1 MKFIRLGMMASKKN
15 YKVLNDCRQMY
26 EDEVFEVI
34 LKQRGIADPEHFF
47 NPTEDDLFP
56 LDNLYRIDEAF
67 DRLDKAIKE
76 DEKIAILFD
85 TDLDGTASGAIITRY
100 LRNFTNNI
108 ETYID
113 EGKQHGLIGQDI
125 EKFFDVDLLIVVDSL
140 DKNEL
145 QYKKLYEN
153 KTDVIIL
160 DHHAIKES
168 APYDDYSILVSSQR
182 KYSNPQLSGA
192 GVTWKFCKYMD
203 EQYLTDY
210 ADELVDLAACGLVG
224 DMMDMTVM
232 ENRYIVSKGLSKI
245 NNPAIKKI
253 VGGFEFNSTAISFS
267 VAPIINASNRI
278 GKNDIAMKAFIE
290 DDNKTLLKYMR
301 ELKKCRVLQNEEVD
315 RILPAAINSCEEQKD
330 KKMIVVFIDTDYG
343 ISGLLGNKLLEIY
356 QRPILILKDCGDTYK
371 GSMRATGVDD
381 FRKICN
387 ESGLAKADGHELASG
402 IEIKKELL
410 NEFTIYIEE
419 TLPELKD
426 DSTTNIDIQ
435 LDISD
440 ITRKMVDLI
449 KRFDRISGTNFPSV
463 KVYIDNI
470 YDYEIGNM
478 SDYKH
483 LTIKPN
489 DYLLIIKWNYNGS
502 FEEMEDHSLV
512 NDELRVVGTIDSGF
526 LGRKFVL
533 KVICDEIE
541 EVE

>member
-1 MKFIRLGMMASKKN
+1 MKFIRLGMMTSKKN

-26 EDEVFEVI
+26 EDEVFEAI
-34 LKQRGIADPEHFF
+34 LKRRGIADPEHFF

-76 DEKIAILFD
+76 NEKIAILFD

-125 EKFFDVDLLIVVDSL
+125 EKFFDIDLLIVVDSL

-168 APYDDYSILVSSQR
+168 VPYDDYSILVSSQR

-203 EQYLTDY
+203 EQYLTGY

-245 NNPAIKKI
+245 YNPAIKKI

-301 ELKKCRVLQNEEVD
+301 ELKICRVLQNEEVD
-315 RILPAAINSCEEQKD
+315 KILPEAINLCEEQKD

-343 ISGLLGNKLLEIY
+343 ISGLLGNKLLERY

-449 KRFDRISGTNFPSV
+449 KKFDRISGTNFPPI

-470 YDYEIGNM
+470 CDYEIGNM

-502 FEEMEDHSLV
+502 FEKMKDHSLV

-533 KVICDEIE
+533 KVVCDEIE

>member
-1 MKFIRLGMMASKKN
+1 MKFIRLGMMTSKKN

-56 LDNLYRIDEAF
+56 LDSLYRIDEAF

-76 DEKIAILFD
+76 NEKIAILFD

-153 KTDVIIL
+153 VTDVIIL

-168 APYDDYSILVSSQR
+168 VPYDDYSILVSSQR

-210 ADELVDLAACGLVG
+210 ADELADLAACGLVG
-224 DMMDMTVM
+224 DMMDMTIM

-245 NNPAIKKI
+245 YNPAIKKI

-301 ELKKCRVLQNEEVD
+301 ELKICRVLQNEEVD
-315 RILPAAINSCEEQKD
+315 RILPEAINSCEEQKD

-343 ISGLLGNKLLEIY
+343 ISGLLGNKLLERY
-356 QRPILILKDCGDTYK
+356 QRPILILKNCGDTYK

-449 KRFDRISGTNFPSV
+449 KKFDRISGTNFPPI

-470 YDYEIGNM
+470 CDYEIGNM

-502 FEEMEDHSLV
+502 FEKMKDHSLV

-533 KVICDEIE
+533 KVVCDEIE

>member
-1 MKFIRLGMMASKKN
+1 MKFIRLGMMTSKKN

-47 NPTEDDLFP
+47 NPTEDDLLP

-168 APYDDYSILVSSQR
+168 VPYDDYSILVSSQR

-203 EQYLTDY
+203 EQYLTGY

-315 RILPAAINSCEEQKD
+315 RILPEAINSCEEQKD

-343 ISGLLGNKLLEIY
+343 ISGLLGNKLLERY

-371 GSMRATGVDD
+371 GSMRATGVAD

-449 KRFDRISGTNFPSV
+449 KSFDRISGTNFPSV

-533 KVICDEIE
+533 KIICDEIE

>member
-1 MKFIRLGMMASKKN
+1 MTSTKN

-26 EDEVFEVI
+26 EDEVFDVI
-34 LKQRGIADPEHFF
+34 LEQRGITNPEHFF
-47 NPTEDDLFP
+47 NPTEDDLLP
-56 LDNLYRIDEAF
+56 LDSLLRIEDAF
-67 DRLDKAIKE
+67 RRVDKAIKE
-76 DEKIAILFD
+76 DEKISILFD
-85 TDLDGTASGAIITRY
+85 TDLDGTSSGAIITRY
-100 LRNFTNNI
+100 LKNFTSNI
-108 ETYID
+108 KTYID

-125 EKFFDVDLLIVVDSL
+125 EKFHDVDLLIIVDSL
-140 DKNEL
+140 DKDES
-145 QYKKLYEN
+145 QYKKLHESG
-153 KTDVIIL
+153 TDIIIL
-160 DHHAIKES
+160 DHHAIKEII
-168 APYDDYSILVSSQR
+168 PYDKYAILVSSQR
-182 KYSNPQLSGA
+182 NYGNPQLSGA

-203 EQYLTDY
+203 EQYLTGY
-210 ADELVDLAACGLVG
+210 ADELADLAACGLVG

-245 NNPAIKKI
+245 YNPAIKKI
-253 VGGFEFNSTAISFS
+253 VGGFEFNSNAISFS

-290 DDNKTLLKYMR
+290 DDNKILLKYMR
-301 ELKKCRVLQNEEVD
+301 ELKKCKDLQNEEVD
-315 RILPAAINSCEEQKD
+315 RILPKAINSCEKQKD
-330 KKMIVVFIDTDYG
+330 NKMMVVLIDTDYG
-343 ISGLLGNKLLEIY
+343 ISGLLGNKLLERY

-371 GSMRATGVDD
+371 GSMRAVGVDD

-410 NEFTIYIEE
+410 NEFTLYIEE
-419 TLPELKD
+419 TLSELKS
-426 DSTTNIDIQ
+426 DSVVDVDIQ

-449 KRFDRISGTNFPSV
+449 KSIDKISGANFKPI
-463 KVYIDNI
+463 KVYINNI

-502 FEEMEDHSLV
+502 FDEMEDHSLV
-512 NDELRVVGTIDSGF
+512 NDELKVVGTVDSGF

-533 KVICDEIE
+533 KVVCDEIE

>member
-1 MKFIRLGMMASKKN
+1 MKFIRLGMMTSKKN

-47 NPTEDDLFP
+47 NPTEDDLLP

-168 APYDDYSILVSSQR
+168 VPYDDYSILVSSQR

-203 EQYLTDY
+203 EQYLTGY

-315 RILPAAINSCEEQKD
+315 RILPEAINSCEEQKD

-343 ISGLLGNKLLEIY
+343 ISGLLGNKLLERY

-371 GSMRATGVDD
+371 GSMRATGVSD

-449 KRFDRISGTNFPSV
+449 KSFDRISGTNFPSV

-533 KVICDEIE
+533 KIICDEIE

>member
-1 MKFIRLGMMASKKN
+1 MTSTKN

-26 EDEVFEVI
+26 EDEVFDVI
-34 LKQRGIADPEHFF
+34 LEQRGITNPEHFF
-47 NPTEDDLFP
+47 NPTEDDLLP
-56 LDNLYRIDEAF
+56 LDSLLRIEDAF
-67 DRLDKAIKE
+67 RRVDKAIKE
-76 DEKIAILFD
+76 DEKISILFD
-85 TDLDGTASGAIITRY
+85 TDLDGTSSGAIITRY
-100 LRNFTNNI
+100 LKNFTSNI
-108 ETYID
+108 KTYID

-125 EKFFDVDLLIVVDSL
+125 EKFHDVDLLIIVDSL
-140 DKNEL
+140 DKDES
-145 QYKKLYEN
+145 QYKKLHESG
-153 KTDVIIL
+153 TDIIIL
-160 DHHAIKES
+160 DHHAIKEII
-168 APYDDYSILVSSQR
+168 PYDKYAILVSSQR
-182 KYSNPQLSGA
+182 NYGNPQLSGA

-203 EQYLTDY
+203 EQYLTGY
-210 ADELVDLAACGLVG
+210 ADELADLAACGLVG

-245 NNPAIKKI
+245 YNPAIKKI
-253 VGGFEFNSTAISFS
+253 VGGFEFNSNAISFS

-290 DDNKTLLKYMR
+290 DDNKILLKYMR
-301 ELKKCRVLQNEEVD
+301 ELKKCKELQNEEVD
-315 RILPAAINSCEEQKD
+315 RILPKAINSCEKQKD
-330 KKMIVVFIDTDYG
+330 NKMMVVLIDTDYG
-343 ISGLLGNKLLEIY
+343 ISGLLGNKLLERY
-356 QRPILILKDCGDTYK
+356 QRPILILKDCGNTYR
-371 GSMRATGVDD
+371 GSMRAVGVDD

-410 NEFTIYIEE
+410 NEFTLYIEE
-419 TLPELKD
+419 TLPELKS
-426 DSTTNIDIQ
+426 DSVVDVDIQ

-440 ITRKMVDLI
+440 VTRKMVDLI
-449 KRFDRISGTNFPSV
+449 KGIDKISGTNFKPI
-463 KVYIDNI
+463 KVYINNI

-502 FEEMEDHSLV
+502 FDEMEDHSLV
-512 NDELRVVGTIDSGF
+512 NDELKIVGTVDSGF

-533 KVICDEIE
+533 KVVCDEIE

>member
-1 MKFIRLGMMASKKN
+1 MTSTKN

-26 EDEVFEVI
+26 EDEVFDVI
-34 LKQRGIADPEHFF
+34 LEQRGITNPEHFF
-47 NPTEDDLFP
+47 NPTEDDLLP
-56 LDNLYRIDEAF
+56 LDSLLRIEDAF
-67 DRLDKAIKE
+67 RRVDKAIKE
-76 DEKIAILFD
+76 DEKISILFD
-85 TDLDGTASGAIITRY
+85 TDLDGTSSGAIITRY
-100 LRNFTNNI
+100 LKNFTSNI
-108 ETYID
+108 KTYID

-125 EKFFDVDLLIVVDSL
+125 EKFHDIDLLIIVDSL
-140 DKNEL
+140 DKDES
-145 QYKKLYEN
+145 QYKKLHESG
-153 KTDVIIL
+153 TDIIIL
-160 DHHAIKES
+160 DHHAIKEII
-168 APYDDYSILVSSQR
+168 PYDKYAILVSSQR
-182 KYSNPQLSGA
+182 NYGNPQLSGA

-203 EQYLTDY
+203 EQYLTGY
-210 ADELVDLAACGLVG
+210 ADELADLAACGLVG

-245 NNPAIKKI
+245 YNPAIKKI
-253 VGGFEFNSTAISFS
+253 VGGFEFNSNAISFS

-290 DDNKTLLKYMR
+290 DDNKILLKYMR
-301 ELKKCRVLQNEEVD
+301 ELKKCKELQNEEVD
-315 RILPAAINSCEEQKD
+315 RILPKAINSCEKQKD
-330 KKMIVVFIDTDYG
+330 NKMMVVLIDTDYG
-343 ISGLLGNKLLEIY
+343 ISGLLGNKLLERY
-356 QRPILILKDCGDTYK
+356 QRPILILKDCGNTYR
-371 GSMRATGVDD
+371 GSMRAVGVDD

-410 NEFTIYIEE
+410 NEFTLYIEE
-419 TLPELKD
+419 TLPELKS
-426 DSTTNIDIQ
+426 DSVVDVDIQ

-449 KRFDRISGTNFPSV
+449 KSIDKISGTNFKPI
-463 KVYIDNI
+463 KVYINNI

-502 FEEMEDHSLV
+502 FDEMEDHSLV
-512 NDELRVVGTIDSGF
+512 NDELKVVGTVDSGF

-533 KVICDEIE
+533 KVVCDEIE
-541 EVE
+541 EVK

>member
-1 MKFIRLGMMASKKN
+1 MKFIRLGMMTSKKN

-56 LDNLYRIDEAF
+56 LDSLYRIDEAF

-168 APYDDYSILVSSQR
+168 VPYDDYSILVSSQR

-210 ADELVDLAACGLVG
+210 ADELADLAACGLVG
-224 DMMDMTVM
+224 DMMDMTIM

-245 NNPAIKKI
+245 YNPAIKKI

-301 ELKKCRVLQNEEVD
+301 ELKICRVLQNEEVD
-315 RILPAAINSCEEQKD
+315 RILPEAINSCEEQKD

-343 ISGLLGNKLLEIY
+343 ISGLLGNKLLERY

-410 NEFTIYIEE
+410 NEFTVYIEE

-449 KRFDRISGTNFPSV
+449 KKIDRISGTNFPPI

-470 YDYEIGNM
+470 CDYEIGNM

-502 FEEMEDHSLV
+502 FEKMKDHSLV

-533 KVICDEIE
+533 KVVCDEIE

>member
-1 MKFIRLGMMASKKN
+1 MMTSTKN

-26 EDEVFEVI
+26 EDEVFDVI
-34 LKQRGIADPEHFF
+34 LEQRGITNPEHFF
-47 NPTEDDLFP
+47 NPTEDDLLP
-56 LDNLYRIDEAF
+56 LDSLLRIEDAF
-67 DRLDKAIKE
+67 RRVDKAIKE
-76 DEKIAILFD
+76 DEKISILFD
-85 TDLDGTASGAIITRY
+85 TDLDGTSSGAIITRY
-100 LRNFTNNI
+100 LKNFTSNI
-108 ETYID
+108 KTYID

-125 EKFFDVDLLIVVDSL
+125 EKFHDVDLLIIVDSL
-140 DKNEL
+140 DKDES
-145 QYKKLYEN
+145 QYKKLHESG
-153 KTDVIIL
+153 TDIIIL
-160 DHHAIKES
+160 DHHAIKEII
-168 APYDDYSILVSSQR
+168 PYDKYAILVSSQR
-182 KYSNPQLSGA
+182 NYGNPQLSGA

-203 EQYLTDY
+203 EQYLTGY
-210 ADELVDLAACGLVG
+210 ADELADLAACGLVG

-245 NNPAIKKI
+245 YNPAIKKI
-253 VGGFEFNSTAISFS
+253 VGGFEFNSNAISFS

-290 DDNKTLLKYMR
+290 DDNKILLKYMR
-301 ELKKCRVLQNEEVD
+301 ELKKCKELQNAEVD
-315 RILPAAINSCEEQKD
+315 KILPNAIQSCEEQKD
-330 KKMIVVFIDTDYG
+330 KKMIVVFINTDYG
-343 ISGLLGNKLLEIY
+343 ISGLLGNKLLEKY

-410 NEFTIYIEE
+410 NEFTLYIEE
-419 TLPELKD
+419 TLSELKS
-426 DSTTNIDIQ
+426 DSVVDVDIQ

-449 KRFDRISGTNFPSV
+449 KSIDKISGTNFKPI
-463 KVYIDNI
+463 KVYINNI

-502 FEEMEDHSLV
+502 FDEMEDHSLV
-512 NDELRVVGTIDSGF
+512 NDELKVVGTVDSGF

-533 KVICDEIE
+533 KVVCDEIE

>member
-1 MKFIRLGMMASKKN
+1 MKFIRLGMMTSKKN

-56 LDNLYRIDEAF
+56 LDSLYRIDEAF

-168 APYDDYSILVSSQR
+168 VPYDDYSILVSSQR

-210 ADELVDLAACGLVG
+210 ADELADLAACGLVG
-224 DMMDMTVM
+224 DMMDMTIM

-245 NNPAIKKI
+245 YNPAIKKI

-301 ELKKCRVLQNEEVD
+301 ELKICRVLQNEEVD
-315 RILPAAINSCEEQKD
+315 RILPEAINSCEEQKD

-343 ISGLLGNKLLEIY
+343 ISGLLGNKLLERY
-356 QRPILILKDCGDTYK
+356 QRPILILKNCGDTYK

-426 DSTTNIDIQ
+426 DSTTNVDIQ

-449 KRFDRISGTNFPSV
+449 KKFDRISGTNSPPI

-470 YDYEIGNM
+470 CDYEIGNM

-502 FEEMEDHSLV
+502 FEKMEDHSLV

-533 KVICDEIE
+533 KVVCDEIE

>member
-1 MKFIRLGMMASKKN
+1 MTSTKN

-26 EDEVFEVI
+26 EDEVFDVI
-34 LKQRGIADPEHFF
+34 LEQRGITNPEHFF
-47 NPTEDDLFP
+47 NPTEDDLLP
-56 LDNLYRIDEAF
+56 LDSLLRIEDAF
-67 DRLDKAIKE
+67 RRVDKAIKE
-76 DEKIAILFD
+76 DEKISILFD
-85 TDLDGTASGAIITRY
+85 TDLDGTSSGAIITRY
-100 LRNFTNNI
+100 LKNFTSNI
-108 ETYID
+108 KTYID

-125 EKFFDVDLLIVVDSL
+125 EKFHDVDLLIIVDSL
-140 DKNEL
+140 DKDES
-145 QYKKLYEN
+145 QYKKLHESG
-153 KTDVIIL
+153 TDIIIL
-160 DHHAIKES
+160 DHHAIKEII
-168 APYDDYSILVSSQR
+168 PYDKYAILVSSQR
-182 KYSNPQLSGA
+182 NYGNPQLSGA

-203 EQYLTDY
+203 EQYLTGY
-210 ADELVDLAACGLVG
+210 TDELADLAACGLVG

-245 NNPAIKKI
+245 YNPAIKKI
-253 VGGFEFNSTAISFS
+253 VGGFEFNSNAISFS

-290 DDNKTLLKYMR
+290 DDNKILLKYMR
-301 ELKKCRVLQNEEVD
+301 ELKKCKELQNAEVD
-315 RILPAAINSCEEQKD
+315 KILPNAIQSCEEQKD
-330 KKMIVVFIDTDYG
+330 KKMIVVFINTDYG
-343 ISGLLGNKLLEIY
+343 ISGLLGNKLLEKY

-410 NEFTIYIEE
+410 NEFTLYIEE
-419 TLPELKD
+419 TLSELKS
-426 DSTTNIDIQ
+426 DSVVDVDIQ

-449 KRFDRISGTNFPSV
+449 KSIDKISGANFKPI
-463 KVYIDNI
+463 KVYINNI

-502 FEEMEDHSLV
+502 FDEMEDHSLV
-512 NDELRVVGTIDSGF
+512 NDELKVVGTVDSGF

-533 KVICDEIE
+533 KVVCDEIE

>member
-489 DYLLIIKWNYNGS
+489 DYLLVIKWNYNGS

>member
-224 DMMDMTVM
+224 DMMDITVM

>member
-1 MKFIRLGMMASKKN
+1 
-15 YKVLNDCRQMY
+15 
-26 EDEVFEVI
+26 
-34 LKQRGIADPEHFF
+34 
-47 NPTEDDLFP
+47 
-56 LDNLYRIDEAF
+56 
-67 DRLDKAIKE
+67 
-76 DEKIAILFD
+76 
-85 TDLDGTASGAIITRY
+85 
-100 LRNFTNNI
+100 
-108 ETYID
+108 
-113 EGKQHGLIGQDI
+113 
-125 EKFFDVDLLIVVDSL
+125 
-140 DKNEL
+140 
-145 QYKKLYEN
+145 
-153 KTDVIIL
+153 
-160 DHHAIKES
+160 
-168 APYDDYSILVSSQR
+168 
-182 KYSNPQLSGA
+182 
-192 GVTWKFCKYMD
+192 MD
-203 EQYLTDY
+203 EQYLTGY
-210 ADELVDLAACGLVG
+210 ADELADLAACGLVG

-245 NNPAIKKI
+245 YNPAIKKI
-253 VGGFEFNSTAISFS
+253 VGGFEFNSNAISFS

-290 DDNKTLLKYMR
+290 DDNKILLKYMR
-301 ELKKCRVLQNEEVD
+301 ELKKCKELQNAEVD
-315 RILPAAINSCEEQKD
+315 KILPNAIQSCEEQKD
-330 KKMIVVFIDTDYG
+330 KKMIVVFINTDYG
-343 ISGLLGNKLLEIY
+343 ISGLLGNKLLEKY

-410 NEFTIYIEE
+410 NEFTLYIEE
-419 TLPELKD
+419 TLSELKS
-426 DSTTNIDIQ
+426 DSVVDVDIQ

-449 KRFDRISGTNFPSV
+449 KSIDKISGANFKPI
-463 KVYIDNI
+463 KVYINNI

-502 FEEMEDHSLV
+502 FDEMEDHSLV
-512 NDELRVVGTIDSGF
+512 NDELKVVGTVDSGF

-533 KVICDEIE
+533 KVVCDEIE

>member
-1 MKFIRLGMMASKKN
+1 MMTSTKN

-26 EDEVFEVI
+26 EDEVFDVI
-34 LKQRGIADPEHFF
+34 LEQRGITNPEHFF
-47 NPTEDDLFP
+47 NPTEDDLLP
-56 LDNLYRIDEAF
+56 LDSLLRIEDAF
-67 DRLDKAIKE
+67 RRVDKAIKE
-76 DEKIAILFD
+76 DEKISILFD
-85 TDLDGTASGAIITRY
+85 TDLDGTSSGAIITRY
-100 LRNFTNNI
+100 LKNFTSNI
-108 ETYID
+108 KTYID

-125 EKFFDVDLLIVVDSL
+125 EKFHDVDLLIIVDSL
-140 DKNEL
+140 DKDES
-145 QYKKLYEN
+145 QYKKLHESG
-153 KTDVIIL
+153 TDIIIL
-160 DHHAIKES
+160 DHHAIKEII
-168 APYDDYSILVSSQR
+168 PYDKYAILVSSQR
-182 KYSNPQLSGA
+182 NYGNPQLSGA

-203 EQYLTDY
+203 EQYLTGY
-210 ADELVDLAACGLVG
+210 ADELADLAACGLVG

-245 NNPAIKKI
+245 YNPAIKKI
-253 VGGFEFNSTAISFS
+253 VGGFEFNSNAISFS

-290 DDNKTLLKYMR
+290 DDNKILLKYMR
-301 ELKKCRVLQNEEVD
+301 ELKKCKELQNEEVD
-315 RILPAAINSCEEQKD
+315 RILPKAIDSCEKQKD
-330 KKMIVVFIDTDYG
+330 NKMMVVLIDTDYG
-343 ISGLLGNKLLEIY
+343 ISGLLGNKLLERY
-356 QRPILILKDCGDTYK
+356 QRPILILKDCGNTYR
-371 GSMRATGVDD
+371 GSMRAVGVDD

-410 NEFTIYIEE
+410 NEFTLYIEE
-419 TLPELKD
+419 TLPELKS
-426 DSTTNIDIQ
+426 DSVVDVDIQ

-449 KRFDRISGTNFPSV
+449 KSIDKISGANFKPI
-463 KVYIDNI
+463 KVYINNI

-502 FEEMEDHSLV
+502 FDEMEDHSLV
-512 NDELRVVGTIDSGF
+512 NDELKVVGTVDSGF

-533 KVICDEIE
+533 KVVCDEIE

>member
-1 MKFIRLGMMASKKN
+1 MKFIRLGMMTSKKN

-125 EKFFDVDLLIVVDSL
+125 EKFFDADLLIVVDSL
-140 DKNEL
+140 DKNEH

-168 APYDDYSILVSSQR
+168 VPYDDYSILVSSQR

-210 ADELVDLAACGLVG
+210 ADELADLAACGLVG
-224 DMMDMTVM
+224 DMMDMTIM

-245 NNPAIKKI
+245 YNPAIKKI

-278 GKNDIAMKAFIE
+278 GKNDVAMKAFIE

-301 ELKKCRVLQNEEVD
+301 ELKKCRVMQNEEVD

-449 KRFDRISGTNFPSV
+449 KRLDRISWTNFPSV
-463 KVYIDNI
+463 KVYIDKI

-541 EVE
+541 EV

>member
-1 MKFIRLGMMASKKN
+1 MKFIRLGMMTSKKN

-56 LDNLYRIDEAF
+56 LDSLYRIDEAF

-76 DEKIAILFD
+76 NEKIAILFD

-168 APYDDYSILVSSQR
+168 VPYDDYSILVSSQR

-210 ADELVDLAACGLVG
+210 ADELADLAACGLVG
-224 DMMDMTVM
+224 DMMDMTIM

-245 NNPAIKKI
+245 YNPAIKKI

-301 ELKKCRVLQNEEVD
+301 ELKICRVLQKEEVD
-315 RILPAAINSCEEQKD
+315 RILPEAINSCEEQKD

-343 ISGLLGNKLLEIY
+343 ISGLLGNKLLERY
-356 QRPILILKDCGDTYK
+356 QRPILILKNCGDTYK

-449 KRFDRISGTNFPSV
+449 KKFDRISGTNSPPI

-470 YDYEIGNM
+470 CDYEIGNM

-502 FEEMEDHSLV
+502 FEKMEDHSLV

-533 KVICDEIE
+533 KVVCDEIE

>member
-1 MKFIRLGMMASKKN
+1 MKFIRLGMMTSKKN

-56 LDNLYRIDEAF
+56 LDSLYRIDEAF
-67 DRLDKAIKE
+67 DRIDKAIKE
-76 DEKIAILFD
+76 NEKIAILFD

-168 APYDDYSILVSSQR
+168 VPYDDYSILVSSQR

-203 EQYLTDY
+203 EQYLTGY

-232 ENRYIVSKGLSKI
+232 ENRYIASKGLSKI
-245 NNPAIKKI
+245 YNPAIKKI

-301 ELKKCRVLQNEEVD
+301 ELKICRVLQNEEVD
-315 RILPAAINSCEEQKD
+315 RILPEAINLCEEQKD

-343 ISGLLGNKLLEIY
+343 ISGLLGNKLLERY

-449 KRFDRISGTNFPSV
+449 KKIDRISGTNFPPI

-470 YDYEIGNM
+470 CDYEIGNM

-502 FEEMEDHSLV
+502 FEKMKDHSLV

-533 KVICDEIE
+533 KVVCDEIE

>member
-1 MKFIRLGMMASKKN
+1 MTSTKN

-26 EDEVFEVI
+26 EDEVFDVI
-34 LKQRGIADPEHFF
+34 LEQRGITNPEHFF
-47 NPTEDDLFP
+47 NPTEDDLLP
-56 LDNLYRIDEAF
+56 LDSLLRIEDAF
-67 DRLDKAIKE
+67 RRVDKAIKE
-76 DEKIAILFD
+76 DEKISILFD
-85 TDLDGTASGAIITRY
+85 TDLDGTSSGAIITRY
-100 LRNFTNNI
+100 LKNFTSNI
-108 ETYID
+108 KTYID

-125 EKFFDVDLLIVVDSL
+125 EKFHDVDLLIIVDSL
-140 DKNEL
+140 DKDES
-145 QYKKLYEN
+145 QYKKLHESG
-153 KTDVIIL
+153 TDIIIL
-160 DHHAIKES
+160 DHHAIKEII
-168 APYDDYSILVSSQR
+168 PYDKYAILVSSQR
-182 KYSNPQLSGA
+182 NYSNPQLSGA

-203 EQYLTDY
+203 EQYLTGY
-210 ADELVDLAACGLVG
+210 ADELADLAACGLVG

-245 NNPAIKKI
+245 YNPAIKKI
-253 VGGFEFNSTAISFS
+253 MGGFEFNSTAISFS

-278 GKNDIAMKAFIE
+278 GKNEIAMKAFIE

-301 ELKKCRVLQNEEVD
+301 ELKKCKELQNAEVD
-315 RILPAAINSCEEQKD
+315 KILPNAIQSCEEQKD
-330 KKMIVVFIDTDYG
+330 KKMIVVFINTDYG
-343 ISGLLGNKLLEIY
+343 ISGLLGNKLLEKY

-371 GSMRATGVDD
+371 GSMRAIGVDD

-410 NEFTIYIEE
+410 NEFTLYIEE
-419 TLPELKD
+419 TLPELKN
-426 DSTTNIDIQ
+426 DSVVDVDIQ

-449 KRFDRISGTNFPSV
+449 KSIDKISGTNFKPI
-463 KVYIDNI
+463 KVYINNI

-502 FEEMEDHSLV
+502 FDEMEDHSLV
-512 NDELRVVGTIDSGF
+512 NDELKVVGTVDSGF

-533 KVICDEIE
+533 KVVCDEIE

>member
-1 MKFIRLGMMASKKN
+1 MKFIRLGMMTSKKN

-168 APYDDYSILVSSQR
+168 VPYDDYSILVSSQR

-203 EQYLTDY
+203 EQYLTGY

-290 DDNKTLLKYMR
+290 DDNKILLKYMR

-315 RILPAAINSCEEQKD
+315 RILPEAINSCEEQKD

-343 ISGLLGNKLLEIY
+343 ISGLLGNKLLERY

-371 GSMRATGVDD
+371 GSMRATGVAD

-449 KRFDRISGTNFPSV
+449 KSFDRISGTNFPSV

-533 KVICDEIE
+533 KIICDEIE

>member
-76 DEKIAILFD
+76 NEKIAILFD

-125 EKFFDVDLLIVVDSL
+125 EKFFDIDLLIVVDSL

-168 APYDDYSILVSSQR
+168 VPYDDYSILVSSQR

-203 EQYLTDY
+203 EQYLTGY

>member
-1 MKFIRLGMMASKKN
+1 MTSTKN

-26 EDEVFEVI
+26 EDEVFDVI
-34 LKQRGIADPEHFF
+34 LEQRGITNPEHFF
-47 NPTEDDLFP
+47 NPTEDDLLP
-56 LDNLYRIDEAF
+56 LDSLLRIEDAF
-67 DRLDKAIKE
+67 RRVDKAIKE
-76 DEKIAILFD
+76 DEKISILFD
-85 TDLDGTASGAIITRY
+85 TDLDGTSSGAIITRY
-100 LRNFTNNI
+100 LKNFTSNI
-108 ETYID
+108 KTYID

-125 EKFFDVDLLIVVDSL
+125 EKFHDVDLLIIVDSL
-140 DKNEL
+140 DKDES
-145 QYKKLYEN
+145 QYKKLHESG
-153 KTDVIIL
+153 TDIIIL
-160 DHHAIKES
+160 DHHAIKEII
-168 APYDDYSILVSSQR
+168 PYDKYAILVSSQR
-182 KYSNPQLSGA
+182 NYGNPQLSGA

-203 EQYLTDY
+203 EQYLTGY
-210 ADELVDLAACGLVG
+210 ADELADLAACGLVG

-245 NNPAIKKI
+245 YNPAIKKI
-253 VGGFEFNSTAISFS
+253 VGGFEFNSNAISFS

-290 DDNKTLLKYMR
+290 DDNKILLKYMR
-301 ELKKCRVLQNEEVD
+301 ELKKCKELQNEEVD
-315 RILPAAINSCEEQKD
+315 RILPKAINSCEKQKD
-330 KKMIVVFIDTDYG
+330 NKMMVVLIDTDYG
-343 ISGLLGNKLLEIY
+343 ISGLLGNKLLERY
-356 QRPILILKDCGDTYK
+356 QRPILILKDCGNTYR
-371 GSMRATGVDD
+371 GSMRAGGVDD

-410 NEFTIYIEE
+410 NEFTLYIEE
-419 TLPELKD
+419 TLPELKS
-426 DSTTNIDIQ
+426 DSVVDVDIQ

-449 KRFDRISGTNFPSV
+449 KSIDKISGTNFKPI
-463 KVYIDNI
+463 KVYINNI

-502 FEEMEDHSLV
+502 FDEMEDHSLV
-512 NDELRVVGTIDSGF
+512 NDELKVVGTVDSGF

-533 KVICDEIE
+533 KVVCDEIE

>member
-1 MKFIRLGMMASKKN
+1 MKFIRLGMMTSKKN

-56 LDNLYRIDEAF
+56 LDSLYRIDEAF

-76 DEKIAILFD
+76 NEKIAILFD

-125 EKFFDVDLLIVVDSL
+125 EKFFDADLLIVVDSL
-140 DKNEL
+140 DKNEH

-168 APYDDYSILVSSQR
+168 VPYDDYSILVSSQR

-203 EQYLTDY
+203 EQYLTGY

-245 NNPAIKKI
+245 YNPAIKKI

-301 ELKKCRVLQNEEVD
+301 ELKICRVLQNEEVD
-315 RILPAAINSCEEQKD
+315 RILPEAINLCEEQKD

-343 ISGLLGNKLLEIY
+343 ISGLLGNKLLERY

-449 KRFDRISGTNFPSV
+449 KKFDRISGTNFPPI

-470 YDYEIGNM
+470 CDYEIGNM

-502 FEEMEDHSLV
+502 FEKMEDHSLV

-526 LGRKFVL
+526 LGRRFVL
-533 KVICDEIE
+533 KVVCDEIE

>member
-1 MKFIRLGMMASKKN
+1 MKFIRLGMMTSKKN

-26 EDEVFEVI
+26 EDEVFEAI
-34 LKQRGIADPEHFF
+34 LKRRGIADPEHFF

-56 LDNLYRIDEAF
+56 LDSLYRIDEAF

-76 DEKIAILFD
+76 NEKIAILFD

-168 APYDDYSILVSSQR
+168 VPYDDYSILVSSQR

-203 EQYLTDY
+203 EQYLTGY

-245 NNPAIKKI
+245 YNPAIKKI

-301 ELKKCRVLQNEEVD
+301 ELKICRVLQNEEVD
-315 RILPAAINSCEEQKD
+315 RILPEAINLCEEQKD

-343 ISGLLGNKLLEIY
+343 ISGLLGNKLLERY

-449 KRFDRISGTNFPSV
+449 KKFDRISGTNFPPI

-470 YDYEIGNM
+470 CDYEIGNM

-502 FEEMEDHSLV
+502 FEKMEDHSLV

-533 KVICDEIE
+533 KVVCDEIE

>member
-1 MKFIRLGMMASKKN
+1 MTSTKN

-26 EDEVFEVI
+26 EDEVFDVI
-34 LKQRGIADPEHFF
+34 LEQRGITNPEHFF
-47 NPTEDDLFP
+47 NPTEDDLLP
-56 LDNLYRIDEAF
+56 LDSLLRIEDAF
-67 DRLDKAIKE
+67 RRVDKAIKE
-76 DEKIAILFD
+76 DEKISILFD
-85 TDLDGTASGAIITRY
+85 TDLDGTSSGAIITRY
-100 LRNFTNNI
+100 LKNFTSNI
-108 ETYID
+108 KTYID

-125 EKFFDVDLLIVVDSL
+125 EKFHDVDLLIIVDSL
-140 DKNEL
+140 DKDES
-145 QYKKLYEN
+145 QYKKLHESG
-153 KTDVIIL
+153 TDIIIL
-160 DHHAIKES
+160 DHHAIKEII
-168 APYDDYSILVSSQR
+168 PYDKYAILVSSQR
-182 KYSNPQLSGA
+182 NYGNPQLSGA

-203 EQYLTDY
+203 EQYLTGY
-210 ADELVDLAACGLVG
+210 ADELADLAACGLVG

-245 NNPAIKKI
+245 YNPAIKKI
-253 VGGFEFNSTAISFS
+253 VGGFEFNSNAISFS

-290 DDNKTLLKYMR
+290 DDNKILLKYMR
-301 ELKKCRVLQNEEVD
+301 ELKKCKELQNAEVD
-315 RILPAAINSCEEQKD
+315 KILPNAIQSCEEQKD
-330 KKMIVVFIDTDYG
+330 KKMIVVFINTDYG
-343 ISGLLGNKLLEIY
+343 ISGLLGNKLLEKY

-410 NEFTIYIEE
+410 NEFTLYIEE
-419 TLPELKD
+419 TLSELKS
-426 DSTTNIDIQ
+426 DSVVDVDIQ

-449 KRFDRISGTNFPSV
+449 KSIDKISGANFKPI
-463 KVYIDNI
+463 KVYINNI

-478 SDYKH
+478 CDYKH

-502 FEEMEDHSLV
+502 FDEMEDHSLV
-512 NDELRVVGTIDSGF
+512 NDELKVVGTVDSGF

-533 KVICDEIE
+533 KVVCDEIE

>member
-1 MKFIRLGMMASKKN
+1 MKFIRLGMMTSKKN

-26 EDEVFEVI
+26 EDEVFEAI
-34 LKQRGIADPEHFF
+34 LKRRGIADPEHFF

-76 DEKIAILFD
+76 NEKIAILFD

-113 EGKQHGLIGQDI
+113 EGKQHGLIGQEI
-125 EKFFDVDLLIVVDSL
+125 EKFFDIDLLIVVDSL

-168 APYDDYSILVSSQR
+168 VPYDDYSILVSSQR

-203 EQYLTDY
+203 EQYLTGY

-245 NNPAIKKI
+245 YNPAIKKI

-301 ELKKCRVLQNEEVD
+301 ELKICRVLQNEEVD
-315 RILPAAINSCEEQKD
+315 RILPEAINSCEEQKD

-343 ISGLLGNKLLEIY
+343 ISGLLGNKLLERY

-410 NEFTIYIEE
+410 NEFTVYIEE

-449 KRFDRISGTNFPSV
+449 KKFDRISGTNFPPI

-470 YDYEIGNM
+470 CDYEIGNM

-502 FEEMEDHSLV
+502 FEKMEDHSLV

-533 KVICDEIE
+533 KVVCDEIE

>member
-1 MKFIRLGMMASKKN
+1 MKFIRLGMMTSKKN

-56 LDNLYRIDEAF
+56 LDSLYRIDEAF

-76 DEKIAILFD
+76 NEKIAILFD

-168 APYDDYSILVSSQR
+168 VPYDDYSILVSSQR

-203 EQYLTDY
+203 EQYLTGY

-245 NNPAIKKI
+245 YNPAIKKI

-301 ELKKCRVLQNEEVD
+301 ELKICRVLQNEEVD
-315 RILPAAINSCEEQKD
+315 RILPEAINLCEEQKD

-343 ISGLLGNKLLEIY
+343 ISGLLGNKLLERY

-371 GSMRATGVDD
+371 GSMRSTGVDD

-449 KRFDRISGTNFPSV
+449 KKFDRISGTNFPPI

-470 YDYEIGNM
+470 CDYEIGNM

-502 FEEMEDHSLV
+502 FEKMEDHSLV

-533 KVICDEIE
+533 KVVCDEIE

>member
-1 MKFIRLGMMASKKN
+1 MMTSTKN

-26 EDEVFEVI
+26 EEEVFDVI
-34 LKQRGIADPEHFF
+34 LEQRGITNPEHFF
-47 NPTEDDLFP
+47 NPTEDDLLP
-56 LDNLYRIDEAF
+56 LDSLLRIEDAF
-67 DRLDKAIKE
+67 RRVDKAIKE
-76 DEKIAILFD
+76 DEKISILFD
-85 TDLDGTASGAIITRY
+85 TDLDGTSSGAIITRY
-100 LRNFTNNI
+100 LKNFTNNI
-108 ETYID
+108 KTYID

-125 EKFFDVDLLIVVDSL
+125 EKFHDVDLLIIVDSL
-140 DKNEL
+140 DKDES
-145 QYKKLYEN
+145 QYKKLHESG
-153 KTDVIIL
+153 TDIIIL
-160 DHHAIKES
+160 DHHAIKEII
-168 APYDDYSILVSSQR
+168 PYDKYAILVSSQR
-182 KYSNPQLSGA
+182 NYGNPQLSGA

-203 EQYLTDY
+203 EQYLTGY
-210 ADELVDLAACGLVG
+210 ADELADLAACGLVG

-245 NNPAIKKI
+245 YNPAIKKI
-253 VGGFEFNSTAISFS
+253 VGGFEFNSNAISFS

-290 DDNKTLLKYMR
+290 DDNKILLKYMR
-301 ELKKCRVLQNEEVD
+301 ELKKCKELQNAEVD
-315 RILPAAINSCEEQKD
+315 KILPNAIQSCEEQKD
-330 KKMIVVFIDTDYG
+330 KKMIVVFINTDYG
-343 ISGLLGNKLLEIY
+343 ISGLLGNKLLEKY

-410 NEFTIYIEE
+410 NEFTLYIEE
-419 TLPELKD
+419 TLSELKS
-426 DSTTNIDIQ
+426 DSVVDVDIQ

-449 KRFDRISGTNFPSV
+449 KSIDKISGANFKPI
-463 KVYIDNI
+463 KVYINNI

-502 FEEMEDHSLV
+502 FDEMEDHSLV
-512 NDELRVVGTIDSGF
+512 NDELKVVGTVDSGF
-526 LGRKFVL
+526 LGRKFIL
-533 KVICDEIE
+533 KVVCDEIE

>member
-1 MKFIRLGMMASKKN
+1 MMTSTKN

-26 EDEVFEVI
+26 EDEVFDVI
-34 LKQRGIADPEHFF
+34 LEQRGITNPEHFF
-47 NPTEDDLFP
+47 NPTEDDLLP
-56 LDNLYRIDEAF
+56 LDSLLRIEDAF
-67 DRLDKAIKE
+67 RRVDKAIKE
-76 DEKIAILFD
+76 DEKISILFD
-85 TDLDGTASGAIITRY
+85 TDLDGTSSGAIITRY
-100 LRNFTNNI
+100 LKNFTSNI
-108 ETYID
+108 KTYID

-125 EKFFDVDLLIVVDSL
+125 EKFHDVDLLIIVDSL
-140 DKNEL
+140 DKDES
-145 QYKKLYEN
+145 QYKKLHESG
-153 KTDVIIL
+153 TDIIIL
-160 DHHAIKES
+160 DHHAIKEII
-168 APYDDYSILVSSQR
+168 PYDKYAILVSSQR
-182 KYSNPQLSGA
+182 NYGNPQLSGA

-203 EQYLTDY
+203 EQYLTGY
-210 ADELVDLAACGLVG
+210 ADELADLAACGLVG

-245 NNPAIKKI
+245 YNPAIKKI
-253 VGGFEFNSTAISFS
+253 VGGFEFNSNAISFS

-290 DDNKTLLKYMR
+290 DDNKILLKYMR
-301 ELKKCRVLQNEEVD
+301 ELKKCKELQNEEVD
-315 RILPAAINSCEEQKD
+315 RILPKAINSCEKQKD
-330 KKMIVVFIDTDYG
+330 NKMMVVLIDTDYG
-343 ISGLLGNKLLEIY
+343 ISGLLGNKLLERY
-356 QRPILILKDCGDTYK
+356 QRPILILKDCGNTYR
-371 GSMRATGVDD
+371 GSMRAVGVDD

-410 NEFTIYIEE
+410 NEFTLYIEE
-419 TLPELKD
+419 TLPELKS
-426 DSTTNIDIQ
+426 DSVVDVDIQ

-449 KRFDRISGTNFPSV
+449 KSIDKISGTNFKPI
-463 KVYIDNI
+463 KVYINNI

-502 FEEMEDHSLV
+502 FDEMEDHSLV
-512 NDELRVVGTIDSGF
+512 NDELKVVGTVDSGF

-533 KVICDEIE
+533 KVVCDEIE
-541 EVE
+541 EVK

>member
-1 MKFIRLGMMASKKN
+1 MTSTKN

-26 EDEVFEVI
+26 EDEVFDVI
-34 LKQRGIADPEHFF
+34 LEQRGITNPEHFF
-47 NPTEDDLFP
+47 NPTEDDLLP
-56 LDNLYRIDEAF
+56 LDSLLRIEDAF
-67 DRLDKAIKE
+67 RRVDKAIKE
-76 DEKIAILFD
+76 DEKISILFD
-85 TDLDGTASGAIITRY
+85 TDLDGTSSGAIITRY
-100 LRNFTNNI
+100 LKNFTSNI
-108 ETYID
+108 KTYID

-125 EKFFDVDLLIVVDSL
+125 EKFHDVDLLIIVDSL
-140 DKNEL
+140 DKDES
-145 QYKKLYEN
+145 QYKKLHESG
-153 KTDVIIL
+153 TDIIIL
-160 DHHAIKES
+160 DHHAIKKII
-168 APYDDYSILVSSQR
+168 PYDKYAILVSSQR
-182 KYSNPQLSGA
+182 NYGNPQLSGA

-203 EQYLTDY
+203 EQYLTGY
-210 ADELVDLAACGLVG
+210 ADELADLAACGLVG

-245 NNPAIKKI
+245 YNPAIKKI
-253 VGGFEFNSTAISFS
+253 VGGFEFNSNAISFS

-290 DDNKTLLKYMR
+290 DDNKILLKYMR
-301 ELKKCRVLQNEEVD
+301 ELKKCKELQNEEVD
-315 RILPAAINSCEEQKD
+315 RILPKAINSCEKQKD
-330 KKMIVVFIDTDYG
+330 NKMMVVLIDTDYG
-343 ISGLLGNKLLEIY
+343 ISGLLGNKLLERY
-356 QRPILILKDCGDTYK
+356 QRPILILKDCGNTYR
-371 GSMRATGVDD
+371 GSMRAVGVDD

-410 NEFTIYIEE
+410 NEFTLYIEE
-419 TLPELKD
+419 TLPELKS
-426 DSTTNIDIQ
+426 DSVVDVDIQ

-449 KRFDRISGTNFPSV
+449 KSIDKISGTNFKPI
-463 KVYIDNI
+463 KVYINNI

-502 FEEMEDHSLV
+502 FDEMEDHSLV
-512 NDELRVVGTIDSGF
+512 NDELKVVGTVDSGF

-533 KVICDEIE
+533 KVVCDEIE
-541 EVE
+541 EVK

>member
-1 MKFIRLGMMASKKN
+1 MKFIRLGMMTSKKN

-56 LDNLYRIDEAF
+56 LDSLYRIDEAF

-168 APYDDYSILVSSQR
+168 VPYDDYSILVSSQR

-210 ADELVDLAACGLVG
+210 ADELADLAACGLVG
-224 DMMDMTVM
+224 DMMDMTIM

-245 NNPAIKKI
+245 YNPAIKKI

-301 ELKKCRVLQNEEVD
+301 ELKICRVLQNEEVD
-315 RILPAAINSCEEQKD
+315 RILPEAINLCEEQKD

-343 ISGLLGNKLLEIY
+343 ISGLLGNKLLERY

-449 KRFDRISGTNFPSV
+449 KKIDRISGTNFPPI

-470 YDYEIGNM
+470 CDYEIGNM

-502 FEEMEDHSLV
+502 FEKMKDHSLV

-533 KVICDEIE
+533 KVVCDEIE

>member
-1 MKFIRLGMMASKKN
+1 MKFIRLGMMTSKKN

-56 LDNLYRIDEAF
+56 LDSLYRIDEAF

-168 APYDDYSILVSSQR
+168 VPYDDYSILVSSQR

-203 EQYLTDY
+203 EQYLTGY

-301 ELKKCRVLQNEEVD
+301 ELKICRVLQNEEVD
-315 RILPAAINSCEEQKD
+315 RILPEAINSCEEQKD

-343 ISGLLGNKLLEIY
+343 ISGLLGNKLLERY

-449 KRFDRISGTNFPSV
+449 KKFDRISGTNFPPI

-470 YDYEIGNM
+470 CDYEIGNM

-502 FEEMEDHSLV
+502 FEKMEDHSLV

>member
-1 MKFIRLGMMASKKN
+1 MKFIRLEMMTSKKN

-56 LDNLYRIDEAF
+56 LDSLYRIDEAF

-168 APYDDYSILVSSQR
+168 VPYDDYSILVSSQR

-210 ADELVDLAACGLVG
+210 ADELADLAACGLVG
-224 DMMDMTVM
+224 DMMDMTIM

-245 NNPAIKKI
+245 YNPAIKKI

-301 ELKKCRVLQNEEVD
+301 ELKICRVLQNEEVD
-315 RILPAAINSCEEQKD
+315 RILPEAINSCEEQKD

-343 ISGLLGNKLLEIY
+343 ISGLLGNKLLERY

-410 NEFTIYIEE
+410 NEFTVYIEE

-449 KRFDRISGTNFPSV
+449 KKIDRISGTNFPPI

-470 YDYEIGNM
+470 CDYEIGNM

-502 FEEMEDHSLV
+502 FEKMKDHSLV

-533 KVICDEIE
+533 KVVCDEIE

>member
-1 MKFIRLGMMASKKN
+1 MKFIRLGMMTSKKN

-76 DEKIAILFD
+76 NEKIAILFD

-125 EKFFDVDLLIVVDSL
+125 EKFFDIDLLIVVDSL

-168 APYDDYSILVSSQR
+168 VPYDDYSILVSSQR

-203 EQYLTDY
+203 EQYLTGY

-301 ELKKCRVLQNEEVD
+301 ELKICRVLQNEEVD
-315 RILPAAINSCEEQKD
+315 RILPEAINSCEEQKD

-343 ISGLLGNKLLEIY
+343 ISGLLGNKLLERY

-449 KRFDRISGTNFPSV
+449 KKIDRISGTNFPPI

-470 YDYEIGNM
+470 CDYEIGNM

-502 FEEMEDHSLV
+502 FEKMKDHSLV

-533 KVICDEIE
+533 KVVCDEIE